1 MTLLRYSKNC
11 TKLCIRPFSSLP
23 ARRDSLKLGKH
34 TQNFTEVI
42 LDEVPV
48 SFNNVFLRDACT
60 DPKSVDPYSRQ
71 KLFTTSQISQ
81 GLEAT
86 AARVENDSLIIDWV
100 SPIEGRSTSTYPVEF
115 LRKHRSLESSL
126 KGKFFNNQKIYWTQ
140 QDVEESLDDLQV
152 SYKDYFEGNGFDKTL
167 KNLNKFGIQFIT
179 DIQRPTESNMT
190 EANADI
196 WPVSKLASEFGYIKK
211 TFYGTL
217 FDVKNEKEEA
227 KNIANTS
234 TFLPLHMDLCYYESP
249 PGLQLLHAIDNSTL
263 GGENIFAD
271 SFKIAELVKEAN
283 PEAYQALLEFPIT
296 FHYDNN
302 NEYYYYTRPL
312 IVEDPLVG
320 GIKELN
326 YSPPFQGPFEWATTS
341 GKNEALFAKF
351 LEGFN
356 LFETFMNDPKNQFQ
370 LKMKEGSCV
379 IFDNR
384 RVLHSR
390 NEFSDENG
398 GDRWL
403 MGCYVDGDSYRS
415 KLRIA
420 NRKV

>member
-1 MTLLRYSKNC
+1 MLPFQASNSLKVYARS
-11 TKLCIRPFSSLP
+11 FSSFT
-23 ARRDSLKLGKH
+23 ARRASLRLGECSE
-34 TQNFTEVI
+34 NFTSVLI
-42 LDEVPV
+42 DDNLIRY
-48 SFNNVFLRDACT
+48 NNVFLRDACT
-60 DPKSVDPYSRQ
+60 QPESVDPFSRQ
-71 KLFTTSQISQ
+71 KLFTTAQISK
-81 GLEAT
+81 GLKST
-86 AARVENDSLIIDWV
+86 GARIENDSLVVDW
-100 SPIEGRSTSTYPVEF
+100 SNPTFGSITSSYSKEF
-115 LRKHRSLESSL
+115 LLKHKDLDSSLKQIFFNDQKHYWTRKDVESSL
-126 KGKFFNNQKIYWTQ
+126 A
-140 QDVEESLDDLQV
+140 DLQV
-152 SYKDYFEGNGFDKTL
+152 TYKDYFEGNGFDKTL
-167 KNLNKFGIQFIT
+167 NNLNKFGFQFVN
-179 DIQRPTESNMT
+179 DIPKPSETNMN
-190 EANADI
+190 EANAEI
-196 WPVSKLASEFGYIKK
+196 WPVSKLATKFGYIKK

-249 PGLQLLHAIDNSTL
+249 PGLQLLHVIDNSTL

-271 SFKIAELVKEAN
+271 SFKIAELVKVAN
-283 PEAYQALLEFPIT
+283 PEAYKALLEFPIT

-312 IVEDPLVG
+312 IVEDPLTG
-320 GIKELN
+320 HIKELN
-326 YSPPFQGPFEWATTS
+326 YSPPFQGPFERACTDDKDS
-341 GKNEALFAKF
+341 ELFSKF
-351 LEGFN
+351 LEGFE
-356 LFETFMNDPKNQFQ
+356 LFESLMNDPVNQFQ

-420 NRKV
+420 NRQK